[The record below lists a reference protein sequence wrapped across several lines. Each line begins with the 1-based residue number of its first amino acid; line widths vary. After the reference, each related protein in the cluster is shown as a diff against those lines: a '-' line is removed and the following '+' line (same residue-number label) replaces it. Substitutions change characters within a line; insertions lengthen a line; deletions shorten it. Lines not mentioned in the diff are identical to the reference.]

1 MRVLAVLILLA
12 SPLLAVGQRDTSLP
26 VNRFNQAG
34 TYALTHVSVIDGTGG
49 PVKRDQTVV
58 IDRGRMAFVGDA
70 ASAPIPA
77 SAEVLD
83 LTGRT
88 VFPGLVMM
96 HEHLHNEP
104 NVSAELWLARGVTTV
119 RTGGAFEPTKDLNLR
134 QWIREGRT
142 PGPELFLTAPFLSEH
157 AEHLV
162 RISPLL
168 NLRDVEHARRAVR
181 FWAAEGFDSIKV
193 YAGMTP
199 KMLRVVV
206 EEARKHRLPVLGH
219 IQAVTCTE
227 AAEIGMDSIEH
238 GIMECVNSLTDPD
251 APRLRDPETPAVRAL
266 FATLVKHRVAISET
280 PVDLRPLT
288 EAELAVLH
296 PGSRD
301 DYQRRFAAGN
311 LGPGARTVTDDKL
324 GPPGLTMAFIR
335 AGGTV
340 FLGSDSGGMPRI
352 PGFSNLRSLKLLY
365 TNHGFEPVEA
375 IRIATQEGAKFLR
388 IDERTG
394 TIATNKE
401 ADLVVVRGDPS
412 TRMRDVDNIEIVS
425 SNGIRFDPAKLLEAN
440 RGLYRFAAHQYALPR

>member
-1 MRVLAVLILLA
+1 MLVA
-12 SPLLAVGQRDTSLP
+12 SPLLAVGQRGNLLP
-26 VNRFNQAG
+26 INRFNQPA
-34 TYALTHVSVIDGTGG
+34 TYALTHVSVIDGTGA
-49 PVKRDQTVV
+49 PIKRDQTIV
-58 IDRGRMAFVGDA
+58 IDGGRIAFVGSA
-70 ASAPIPA
+70 AAAPIPA

-83 LTGRT
+83 LTGHT

-142 PGPELFLTAPFLSEH
+142 PGPELFVTAPFLSEY

-168 NLRDVEHARRAVR
+168 NLRDIEHARRVVR
-181 FWAAEGFDSIKV
+181 FWAAEGFDAVKV
-193 YAGMTP
+193 YAGITP

-206 EEARKHRLPVLGH
+206 EEAHKHRLPVLGH
-219 IQAVTCTE
+219 IQAVSCTE

-238 GIMECVNSLTDPD
+238 GIMGCVNSLTTPD
-251 APRLRDPETPAVRAL
+251 APRLRDPEAPAVRAL
-266 FATLVKHRVAISET
+266 FATLLKHKVAISET

-288 EAELAVLH
+288 MAELAVLH

-301 DYQRRFAAGN
+301 DYQRRLTAGD
-311 LGPGARTVTDDKL
+311 LGPGTRTVTDDKL
-324 GPPGLTMAFIR
+324 GPSSLTMAFVR

-340 FLGSDSGGMPRI
+340 FLGSDSGGMPRM

-365 TNHGFEPVEA
+365 TNYGFEPAEA

-394 TIATNKE
+394 TIATRKE

-412 TRMRDVDNIEIVS
+412 LRMRDVDNIEIVF
-425 SNGIRFDPAKLLEAN
+425 SNGVRFDPAKLLEAN
-440 RGLYRFAAHQYALPR
+440 RGLYRFATHQRAVPRGGRPPG